1 MFSSVLLLERDE
13 YDGIF
18 RVGSDQEIFNTLVS
32 HNLVQIPVLFPVN

>member
-1 MFSSVLLLERDE
+1 MFSSVLLLKRDE

-18 RVGSDQEIFNTLVS
+18 RVGSDQKIINTLVS